1 MSDKWQDINMGPSM
15 IVFNPFRQAV
25 ISPRSYLMYANSY
38 LFQIDLRSL
47 GLLVTTGQLRG
58 QVTFPEKE

>member
-1 MSDKWQDINMGPSM
+1 MGPSM
-15 IVFNPFRQAV
+15 IVFNPFMQAV